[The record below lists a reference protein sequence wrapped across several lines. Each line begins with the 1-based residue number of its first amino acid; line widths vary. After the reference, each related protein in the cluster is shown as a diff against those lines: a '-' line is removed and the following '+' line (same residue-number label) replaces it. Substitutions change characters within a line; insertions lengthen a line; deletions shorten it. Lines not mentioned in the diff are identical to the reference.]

1 MTKKARL
8 WIGVTIMALLLFNY
22 ASFMIPLSKRSSSL
36 EDRLNAIMVKQFNS
50 GKLLKNSEDDY
61 IIGILKKERTA
72 VSGKIDTLN
81 LAAASLGIIIA
92 SWTMF
97 GLIGRKKGG

>member
-22 ASFMIPLSKRSSSL
+22 AAFMIPLSRRSSSL
-36 EDRLNAIMVKQFNS
+36 EERLNVIMVKQFNS
-50 GKLLKNSEDDY
+50 GKILKNSEDDY

-72 VSGKIDTLN
+72 IAGKIDTLN

>member
-8 WIGVTIMALLLFNY
+8 WIGLTILALLLFNY
-22 ASFMIPLSKRSSSL
+22 AAFMIPLSKRSSSL
-36 EDRLNAIMVKQFNS
+36 EERLNAIMVKQFNS
-50 GKLLKNSEDDY
+50 GKILKNSEDDY
-61 IIGILKKERTA
+61 VISILKKERSK

-81 LAAASLGIIIA
+81 LTAASLGIIIA

-97 GLIGRKKGG
+97 GLIGHKKGG